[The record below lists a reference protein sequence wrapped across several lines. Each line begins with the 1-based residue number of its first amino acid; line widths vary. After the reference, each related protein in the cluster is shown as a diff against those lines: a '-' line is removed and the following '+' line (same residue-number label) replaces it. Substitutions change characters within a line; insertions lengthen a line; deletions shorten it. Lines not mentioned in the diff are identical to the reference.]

1 MNTVTYRK
9 YAEQFKAAKA
19 AGTTQATSVKAF
31 IAELHTVPAPAP
43 VVEAVVVEAPPVK
56 RGRGRP
62 ANPNKPVVV
71 KRVKK
76 TDVALR
82 IFEEELAKA
91 NGGEVPRKTLVE
103 RLVAEAELSTPGAN
117 TYITNLRRSHG
128 LLK

>member
-82 IFEEELAKA
+82 IFEEEL
-91 NGGEVPRKTLVE
+91 
-103 RLVAEAELSTPGAN
+103 LVAEAELSTPGAN